1 VLRAHLR
8 RDPDLRQPTSLLTP
22 CFNPAIL
29 NTPNQSATAV
39 PDERLLVRAIG
50 YHQRCS
56 FLKEIK

>member
-1 VLRAHLR
+1 
-8 RDPDLRQPTSLLTP
+8 
-22 CFNPAIL
+22 
-29 NTPNQSATAV
+29 V